1 MSNTPRTEMDELRE
15 MRALE
20 RKHQA
25 ETERFFENKVTGE
38 TVALTPEQTKASDRR
53 NLWIA
58 LSIGAF
64 VVLVFLITMTK
75 VQEGIVAGAS

>member
-1 MSNTPRTEMDELRE
+1 MSEGRRTEFDELRD

-25 ETERFFENKVTGE
+25 ETERFFENRLTGE
-38 TVALTPEQTKASDRR
+38 TVTLTPEQVKARGRR

-64 VVLVFLITMTK
+64 IVLVFLITISK